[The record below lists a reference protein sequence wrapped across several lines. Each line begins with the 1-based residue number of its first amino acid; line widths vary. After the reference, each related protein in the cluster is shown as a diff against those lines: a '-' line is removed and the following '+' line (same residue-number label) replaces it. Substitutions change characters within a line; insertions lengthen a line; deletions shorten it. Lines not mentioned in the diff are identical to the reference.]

1 MLATDAKRLPEGEAW
16 AFEVKWDGIR
26 ALVAH
31 QPGAGMRILSRR
43 GEQIT
48 DRYPELSDIAE
59 ALGAR
64 EAILDAEIVALDDSG
79 RPSFQ
84 RLQRRMGVTA
94 PLTIRRRLAE
104 TPVTLIAFDLLSLD
118 GKQTVDLPYE
128 RRRELLLDLDLNG
141 AHWQTPRHHIG
152 DGETLRAAAARQGFE
167 GVVAKRLGSVYRP
180 GRRGGDW
187 IKVRLKMRQDF
198 VIGGWMRG
206 QGGRSGRLGSL
217 LLGVWD
223 RSPADA
229 EESGASQRL
238 VFAGGV
244 GSGLSERTIDQLTE
258 LLGPLR
264 RDQNPFELGVGP
276 KRPDPCFCEPRLV
289 CSVEFSEWTR
299 EDTLRQPAFKGLRD
313 DLDPDSIVRE

>member
-1 MLATDAKRLPEGEAW
+1 MLASDAKRLPEGNTW
-16 AFEVKWDGIR
+16 AFEVKWDGVR
-26 ALVAH
+26 ALVTH
-31 QPGAGMRILSRR
+31 SPGEGLRILSRR
-43 GEQIT
+43 GEGIT
-48 DRYPELSDIAE
+48 DRYPELGGVAE
-59 ALGAR
+59 ALAGR
-64 EAILDAEIVALDDSG
+64 EAILDAEIVALDESG

-84 RLQRRMGVTA
+84 LLQRRMGVTT
-94 PLTIRRRLAE
+94 PLTVRRRAAE

-118 GKQTVDLPYE
+118 GEATVDLPYE
-128 RRRELLLDLDLNG
+128 RRRELLLDLGLEGD
-141 AHWQTPRHHIG
+141 HWQTPRHHIG
-152 DGETLRAAAARQGFE
+152 DGEALLAAAARQGLE
-167 GVVAKRLGSVYRP
+167 GVVAKRLGSAYRP

-187 IKVRLKMRQDF
+187 IKVRLKLRQDF

-206 QGGRSGRLGSL
+206 LGGRSGRLGSL

-223 RSPADA
+223 RTPAEA
-229 EESGASQRL
+229 EEMGESQRL

-258 LLGPLR
+258 LLGPLQ
-264 RDQNPFELGVGP
+264 RDENPFELGVGP

-313 DLDPDSIVRE
+313 DIEPDSIIRE